1 MNKIDEKTRRLTLW
15 MKGKPQPPYTIE
27 LIPTNR
33 CNFKCKSCWRRN
45 FSEKELEKEYS
56 QELSDDRLI
65 QLIDEASKLG
75 VKEIAF
81 VGGGE
86 PLCRDITP
94 FLMKKIRG
102 ADMEGDLVTNGSLFT
117 DDLIHLLVNIKWTR
131 VKFSIDGSIAE
142 IQNQLRGIDCFD
154 KIINNIKKLSRVKKE
169 NHSEF
174 PRIGFNIV
182 VSKSNY
188 KDLPNIVRLAH
199 ETGGDE
205 ISLLPITV
213 FSEEGKKLKMNSKQ
227 IAKFQGIIKKC
238 LPALKEYNISSNM
251 DKFLDARY
259 VDRTNEMHKIMM
271 EEAEKASGKE
281 EKLIKGFKEDSYK
294 NFWTVPCFE
303 PWSHVTIIHNG
314 NIACCF
320 NNYVWNTNVSIKDAS
335 LKELWYGPYFQK
347 YREEILTGKLSDACA
362 TCCVWRAFET
372 KDIRKKIKSELENK
386 GLVKR
391 IKERIK
397 QCTVIKKKTG

>member
-1 MNKIDEKTRRLTLW
+1 MSKIDEKTRRLVLW
-15 MKGKPQPPYTIE
+15 MEGKPQPPYTIE

-56 QELSDDRLI
+56 KELSDDRLI

-86 PLCRDITP
+86 PLCRDVTLI
-94 FLMKKIRG
+94 LMKKIRK
-102 ADMEGDLVTNGSLFT
+102 ADMEGDIVTNGSLLN
-117 DDLIHLLVNIKWTR
+117 DDLIRLLVDIKWTR
-131 VKFSIDGSIAE
+131 IKFSIDGSIAE
-142 IQNQLRGIDCFD
+142 IQNQLRGVDCFD
-154 KIINNIKKLSRVKKE
+154 KIVRNIKKLSEVKKE
-169 NHSEF
+169 SHSEF

-182 VSKSNY
+182 ISKSNY
-188 KDLPNIVRLAH
+188 KDLPNIIKLAH
-199 ETGGDE
+199 ETGCE
-205 ISLLPITV
+205 ELSLLPVTV
-213 FSEEGKKLKMNSKQ
+213 FSEEGKNLKMDSEQ
-227 IAKFQGIIKKC
+227 TAEFQKVIKKC
-238 LPALKEYNISSNM
+238 LLEIKKYGINSNM

-259 VDRTNEMHKIMM
+259 INKTNEMHKIMM
-271 EEAEKASGKE
+271 EEAEKE
-281 EKLIKGFKEDSYK
+281 ETTKGF
-294 NFWTVPCFE
+294 FTAPCFE

-335 LKELWYGPYFQK
+335 LKELWYGTYFQK

-372 KDIRKKIKSELENK
+372 KDLRERIKFELKNHGLIKKIRK
-386 GLVKR
+386 
-391 IKERIK
+391 RIK
-397 QCTVIKKKTG
+397 QCIATKKKTG